1 MHNTNTVSTL
11 GNVSTFGRQVEEFGK
26 MFKKSYWV
34 HSEGK
39 DYGAAVAQ
47 CRAEGGKLAEP
58 KSAQENGALV
68 ALARTISF
76 PPFPANW
83 HAVWMGIR
91 RWSGSIRYE
100 SNGQPIGYANWF
112 FDGEP
117 NNILGVENCVG
128 LYQVFLFMWAD
139 IVCSYHNSFI
149 CERGKYSQNHTIIF
163 RSGSSTSKLWLIVKK
178 YQIYT
183 IED

>member
-1 MHNTNTVSTL
+1 MNK
-11 GNVSTFGRQVEEFGK
+11 F
-26 MFKKSYWV
+26 
-34 HSEGK
+34 
-39 DYGAAVAQ
+39 
-47 CRAEGGKLAEP
+47 
-58 KSAQENGALV
+58 
-68 ALARTISF
+68 ARTISF

-128 LYQVFLFMWAD
+128 IYSVGLYMWFD

-149 CERGKYSQNHTIIF
+149 CERGKYNQNHTIIF
-163 RSGSSTSKLWLIVKK
+163 RCGSSTSELWLIVKK
-178 YQIYT
+178 YQIY
-183 IED
+183 